1 MSSVCLHSHHWA
13 GEREI
18 CGSVAGTNVRLFRLS
33 AANEED
39 RDHWIRCL
47 QESIRDN
54 PFTKIIA
61 DKKTALRRR
70 NGQKTY
76 QPPVLD
82 ESVS

>member
-1 MSSVCLHSHHWA
+1 MIFC
-13 GEREI
+13 GRE
-18 CGSVAGTNVRLFRLS
+18 SLMLVFFRLS
-33 AANEED
+33 ATNEED
-39 RDHWIRCL
+39 RDEWIRCL

-76 QPPVLD
+76 QPKVLD
-82 ESVS
+82 ESIS